1 MRRKLPSTEEFHRLC
16 IYIGCAYLLRLLMN
30 VVVESQPNCLVTLR
44 VELPADQV
52 SKEWTN
58 VTRDFQ
64 RQARIP
70 GYRPGKAPRALVES
84 RFAKDI
90 KEELTSKLL
99 RESLNEAI
107 REKNLRVLS
116 VSQVE
121 NVEIAEDRTMRYR
134 ATVVTAPEFELPDYS
149 SISADLAKEE
159 VGDENVDRWMD
170 QMREPHASYVPVEGR
185 PLAMGDYAVVT
196 YTANLESKPL
206 GEVIP
211 DAPAQ
216 LQGRRNAWIVMDERS
231 LLPGF
236 SQSIVGMQINEERTI
251 SIELPADFSPANLA
265 GRSLEYAVTLH
276 AINTKVLPE
285 WDDAL
290 AEKIEPDATVNQ
302 LREKMRARLESL
314 AEANFQNSKRQA
326 AVRFLLDRVDCELPA
341 PVVAK
346 EAGEILQ
353 DIVRD
358 NQVRGVSDDEMRK
371 HQDELIGAAQ
381 QGARDRVRGNFL
393 LLRVAEREKLEVTE
407 EDLTRR
413 ILELAARYEIAVPK
427 LVKDLERRKGFGALR
442 EQILIG
448 KALDLLAANVRV
460 RASASQPATA

>member
-1 MRRKLPSTEEFHRLC
+1 
-16 IYIGCAYLLRLLMN
+16 MN
-30 VVVESQPNCLVTLR
+30 VVVESQPNCLVTLQ

-70 GYRPGKAPRALVES
+70 GYRPGKAPQALVES

-107 REKNLRVLS
+107 RENNLRVLS

-121 NVEIAEDRTMRYR
+121 GIEIAEDRTMRYR

-149 SISADLAKEE
+149 SLPADITKEKVSE
-159 VGDENVDRWMD
+159 ESVQRWLD
-170 QMREPHASYVPVEGR
+170 QLREPHATYTPVEGR
-185 PLAMGDYAVVT
+185 SLAMGDYAVLT
-196 YTANLESKPL
+196 YSASLEGKPL
-206 GEVIP
+206 GEAVP

-216 LQGRRNAWIVMDERS
+216 LQGRRNAWILMDENS

-236 SQSIVGMQINEERTI
+236 CQAIVGMSLNEERTI
-251 SIELPADFSPANLA
+251 SLDLPADFNLPSLA
-265 GRSLEYAVTLH
+265 GKRLDYAVTLH
-276 AINTKVLPE
+276 AINTKILPE
-285 WDDAL
+285 FDDML
-290 AEKIEPDATVNQ
+290 ADKIEPGTTAAQ
-302 LREKMRARLESL
+302 LEEKVRERLENL
-314 AEANFQNSKRQA
+314 AEVHFQNAKRQA
-326 AVRFLLDRVDCELPA
+326 AVRYLLDRVDCELPA
-341 PVVAK
+341 PVVEK
-346 EAGEILQ
+346 EMEGILREI
-353 DIVRD
+353 IRD
-358 NQVRGVSDDEMRK
+358 NQVRGISDDEIRK

-381 QGARDRVRGNFL
+381 QGARERVRGNFL
-393 LLRVAEREKLEVTE
+393 LLRVAEKEKLKVTE
-407 EDLTRR
+407 EDVTRR
-413 ILELAARYEIAVPK
+413 VLEMAARYEIPVGK
-427 LVKDLERRKGFGALR
+427 LVKDLERRNGFGPLR

-460 RASASQPATA
+460 RESSSEPITA

>member
-1 MRRKLPSTEEFHRLC
+1 
-16 IYIGCAYLLRLLMN
+16 
-30 VVVESQPNCLVTLR
+30 
-44 VELPADQV
+44 
-52 SKEWTN
+52 
-58 VTRDFQ
+58 
-64 RQARIP
+64 
-70 GYRPGKAPRALVES
+70 
-84 RFAKDI
+84 
-90 KEELTSKLL
+90 
-99 RESLNEAI
+99 
-107 REKNLRVLS
+107 
-116 VSQVE
+116 
-121 NVEIAEDRTMRYR
+121 MRYR

-159 VGDENVDRWMD
+159 VSDENVDRWID

-251 SIELPADFSPANLA
+251 SIELPADFTSANLA
-265 GRSLEYAVTLH
+265 GRRLEYAVTLH

-290 AEKIEPDATVNQ
+290 AEKIEPGATVNQ

-427 LVKDLERRKGFGALR
+427 LVKDLERRKGFGPLR

>member
-30 VVVESQPNCLVTLR
+30 VVVESQPNCLVTLQ

-121 NVEIAEDRTMRYR
+121 NVEIAENRTMRYR

-159 VGDENVDRWMD
+159 VSDENVDRWID

-290 AEKIEPDATVNQ
+290 AEKIEPGATVNQ

>member
-1 MRRKLPSTEEFHRLC
+1 
-16 IYIGCAYLLRLLMN
+16 MN
-30 VVVESQPNCLVTLR
+30 VVVESQPNCLVTLQ

-52 SKEWTN
+52 SREWTN

-64 RQARIP
+64 RHARIP

-121 NVEIAEDRTMRYR
+121 DVQIEKDRTMRYR

-149 SISADLAKEE
+149 SIPADLAREE
-159 VGDENVDRWMD
+159 VSDESVQRWMD
-170 QMREPHASYVPVEGR
+170 QMREPHATYVPVEGR

-196 YTANLESKPL
+196 YAASLEGKPL
-206 GEVIP
+206 GEVVP

-216 LQGRRNAWIVMDERS
+216 LQGRRNAWIVMDEHS
-231 LLPGF
+231 LVPGF
-236 SQSIVGMQINEERTI
+236 SQSIVGMEVNQERSI
-251 SIELPADFSPANLA
+251 SVELPANFASASLA
-265 GRSLEYAVTLH
+265 GKKLDYAVTLH
-276 AINTKVLPE
+276 AINAKVLPE
-285 WDDAL
+285 LDDAL
-290 AEKIEPDATVNQ
+290 ADKIEPGATVEQ
-302 LREKMRARLESL
+302 LKTKVRERLEHL
-314 AEANFQNSKRQA
+314 AGVHFQNAKKQA
-326 AVRFLLDRVDCELPA
+326 AVKFLLDRVDCELPA
-341 PVVAK
+341 PVVEK
-346 EAGEILQ
+346 EMEGILR

-358 NQVRGVSDDEMRK
+358 NQVRGISDEEIRK

-381 QGARDRVRGNFL
+381 QGARNRVRGNFL

-407 EDLTRR
+407 EDLTRQ

-427 LVKDLERRKGFGALR
+427 LVKDLERRKAFGPLR

-460 RASASQPATA
+460 RASASEPATA

>member
-1 MRRKLPSTEEFHRLC
+1 MRRKLPSSKQFRRLYV
-16 IYIGCAYLLRLLMN
+16 YIGCAYLLRLLMN
-30 VVVESQPNCLVTLR
+30 VVVESQPNCLVTLQ

-52 SKEWTN
+52 SREWTN

-84 RFAKDI
+84 RYAKDI

-107 REKNLRVLS
+107 REKNLHVLS

-149 SISADLAKEE
+149 AIPADLAKEE
-159 VGDENVDRWMD
+159 VNGESVQRWMD
-170 QMREPHASYVPVEGR
+170 QMREPHASYLPVERR

-196 YTANLESKPL
+196 YAATLEGKPL
-206 GEVIP
+206 GEVVT

-216 LQGRRNAWIVMDERS
+216 LQGRRNAWIVMDEHS

-236 SQSIVGMQINEERTI
+236 ARSIVGMEVNGERTI
-251 SIELPADFSPANLA
+251 SIELPADFTPANLA
-265 GRSLEYAVTLH
+265 GKRLEYAVTLH

-285 WDDAL
+285 MDDAL
-290 AEKIEPDATVNQ
+290 ADKIEPGATVDQ
-302 LREKMRARLESL
+302 LQQKMRARLESV
-314 AEANFQNSKRQA
+314 AEANFHNAKRQV

-393 LLRVAEREKLEVTE
+393 LLRVAEKEKLEVTE

-413 ILELAARYEIAVPK
+413 ILELAARYEIPVAK

>member
-1 MRRKLPSTEEFHRLC
+1 MQGELPRPQEFRRLC
-16 IYIGCAYLLRLLMN
+16 IYIACAYLLRLLMN
-30 VVVESQPNCLVTLR
+30 VVVESQPNCLVTLQ

-70 GYRPGKAPRALVES
+70 GYRPGKAPRALIES

-107 REKNLRVLS
+107 RENNLRVLS

-134 ATVVTAPEFELPDYS
+134 ATVVTAPEFELPDYF
-149 SISADLAKEE
+149 SIPADIAKEE
-159 VGDENVDRWMD
+159 VSGESVQRFMD
-170 QMREPHASYVPVEGR
+170 QMREPHASYLPVEGR

-196 YTANLESKPL
+196 YAASLDGKPL
-206 GEVIP
+206 GEVAA

-216 LQGRRNAWIVMDERS
+216 LQGRRNAWIVMDEHS
-231 LLPGF
+231 LVPGF
-236 SQSIVGMQINEERTI
+236 TRAIEGMELNAERTV
-251 SIELPADFSPANLA
+251 SIELPADFTPGSLA
-265 GRSLEYAVTLH
+265 GKRLEYAVTLH

-285 WDDAL
+285 FDDAL
-290 AEKIEPDATVNQ
+290 ADKIEPGATVDQ
-302 LREKMRARLESL
+302 LRESMRARLESVV
-314 AEANFQNSKRQA
+314 EANYHNAKRQA
-326 AVRFLLDRVDCELPA
+326 AVRYLLDRVDCELPA

-393 LLRVAEREKLEVTE
+393 LLRVAEKEKLEVTE

-413 ILELAARYEIAVPK
+413 ILELATRYEIAVPK
-427 LVKDLERRKGFGALR
+427 LVKDLERRKGLGALR

-460 RASASQPATA
+460 RASASPPPTI

>member
-30 VVVESQPNCLVTLR
+30 VVVESQPNCLVTLQ

-116 VSQVE
+116 VSQVG

-159 VGDENVDRWMD
+159 VSDENVDRWID

-276 AINTKVLPE
+276 TINTKVLPE

-290 AEKIEPDATVNQ
+290 AEKIEPGATVNQ

>member
-1 MRRKLPSTEEFHRLC
+1 MRRKLPSTEEFRRLC
-16 IYIGCAYLLRLLMN
+16 IYIGCAYLVRLLMN
-30 VVVESQPNCLVTLR
+30 VVAESQPNCLVTLQ

-121 NVEIAEDRTMRYR
+121 NVEIADDRTMRYR
-134 ATVVTAPEFELPDYS
+134 ATIVTAPEFELPDYS
-149 SISADLAKEE
+149 SIPADLAQEE
-159 VGDENVDRWMD
+159 VSDENVVRWMD

-211 DAPAQ
+211 DAPVQ

-236 SQSIVGMQINEERTI
+236 AQSIVGMQINEERTI
-251 SIELPADFSPANLA
+251 SIELPADFTPANLA
-265 GRSLEYAVTLH
+265 GRRLEYAVTLH

-290 AEKIEPDATVNQ
+290 AEKVEPGATVDQ

-314 AEANFQNSKRQA
+314 AEANFQNAKRQA

-393 LLRVAEREKLEVTE
+393 LLRVAEKEKLEVTE

-448 KALDLLAANVRV
+448 KTLDLLAANVRV

>member
-1 MRRKLPSTEEFHRLC
+1 MGRKLPSDKEFRRLC
-16 IYIGCAYLLRLLMN
+16 IYIGYAYLLRLLMN
-30 VVVESQPNCLVTLR
+30 VVVESQPNCLVTLQ

-70 GYRPGKAPRALVES
+70 GYRPGKAPQALVES

-116 VSQVE
+116 VSQVD

-149 SISADLAKEE
+149 NIPAGIAKEE
-159 VGDENVDRWMD
+159 VSDESVQQWLD

-185 PLAMGDYAVVT
+185 PLATGDYAVVT
-196 YTANLESKPL
+196 YAASLEGKPL
-206 GEVIP
+206 GEVVT

-216 LQGRRNAWIVMDERS
+216 LQGRRNAWIVMDEHS
-231 LLPGF
+231 LVPGF
-236 SQSIVGMQINEERTI
+236 SQSIVGMEVNGERTI
-251 SIELPADFSPANLA
+251 SVELPADFNPASLA
-265 GRSLEYAVTLH
+265 GKKIEYAVTLH
-276 AINTKVLPE
+276 AINSKVLPE

-290 AEKIEPDATVNQ
+290 AEKIEAGATLEQ
-302 LREKMRARLESL
+302 LRQKMRTRLETF
-314 AEANFQNSKRQA
+314 AENNFQNAKRQA

-346 EAGEILQ
+346 EMGDILK

-358 NQVRGVSDDEMRK
+358 NQVRGVSDDEIRK

-393 LLRVAEREKLEVTE
+393 LLRVAEKEKLEVTE
-407 EDLTRR
+407 EDLSRR
-413 ILELAARYEIAVPK
+413 VLEMAARYEIPVAK

-448 KALDLLAANVRV
+448 KALDLLAVNVRV
-460 RASASQPATA
+460 REPASEPATA